1 MSDINR
7 GVACYVE
14 SCRYHSDDHTC
25 VLDSIDVG
33 PRSGSMNAIDSS
45 SGAAACESYEP
56 R

>member
-1 MSDINR
+1 MSDINH
-7 GVACYVE
+7 GVSCYVS

-25 VLDSIDVG
+25 VRDTIDVG
-33 PRSGSMNAIDSS
+33 PNASVMNAIDSP